1 MRRAAGFEALNLETP
16 HLSAPAEPAMHWRD
30 PFRVRS
36 FRFQWPA
43 DLATSWAFEMEAIVL
58 GWFILVES
66 GSVVMLVVFGALQYL
81 GSLVSP
87 LFGVVGDRLGYR
99 RMLVLSRAL
108 YAALAATVMLLA
120 WQQALTPMT
129 ALLMAALAGLVR
141 PSDMMMRNALI
152 AQTLPPRQLLGTLGI
167 SRITSDSARI
177 AGALAGAG
185 VVAWLGMTWA
195 YALITALYALSCVL
209 SRGVSG
215 GPAQTAVRDAPRM
228 SPVRDLQLAFGY
240 VWARPVLM
248 AAMALAFL
256 VNLLAFPF
264 SLGLLPYVAKNI
276 YLTDQTGL
284 GWLGASF
291 AFGGLVGSVVL
302 SSQRFAFRAAQTM
315 VLAGAVW
322 FGVDVLLAFSTH
334 LGVGMALLGLA
345 GLAQSLCMTPL
356 AAVMLRAT
364 EPAYRGRVMGMR
376 MLAIWGLP
384 LGLLLSGPLID
395 RWGYAL
401 TAGMYSALGLLLTG
415 AMALYWRAHI
425 WDTKAPANA
434 PL

>member
-1 MRRAAGFEALNLETP
+1 
-16 HLSAPAEPAMHWRD
+16 MHWRD

-43 DLATSWAFEMEAIVL
+43 DLTTSWAMEMETIVL

-66 GSVVMLVVFGALQYL
+66 GSVMMLVVFGSLQYL

-87 LFGVVGDRLGYR
+87 MFGVAGDRLGYR

-108 YAALAATVMLLA
+108 YALLAAAFMLLA
-120 WQQALTPMT
+120 WLQALNPMIV
-129 ALLMAALAGLVR
+129 LIMAALAGLVR
-141 PSDMMMRNALI
+141 PSDMMMRHALI
-152 AQTLPPRQLLGTLGI
+152 AQTLPPRHLLGTLGI

-195 YALITALYALSCVL
+195 YALITALYMLSFVL

-215 GPAQTAVRDAPRM
+215 GPAQTAVRDAPRV

-240 VWARPVLM
+240 VWTRPVLM

-302 SSQRFAFRAAQTM
+302 SSHRFAFRAAQTM

-322 FGVDVLLAFSTH
+322 FAVDVLFAFSTH
-334 LGVGMALLGLA
+334 LGVGMALLCLA
-345 GLAQSLCMTPL
+345 GLAQSLSMTPL

-384 LGLLLSGPLID
+384 LGLLLSGPLIG
-395 RWGYAL
+395 RWGYVA
-401 TAGMYSALGLLLTG
+401 TASMYSALGLLLTG
-415 AMALYWRAHI
+415 AMAVYWRAHI
-425 WDTKAPANA
+425 WDRKAPANA

>member
-1 MRRAAGFEALNLETP
+1 
-16 HLSAPAEPAMHWRD
+16 
-30 PFRVRS
+30 
-36 FRFQWPA
+36 
-43 DLATSWAFEMEAIVL
+43 
-58 GWFILVES
+58 
-66 GSVVMLVVFGALQYL
+66 
-81 GSLVSP
+81 
-87 LFGVVGDRLGYR
+87 
-99 RMLVLSRAL
+99 
-108 YAALAATVMLLA
+108 MLLA
-120 WQQALTPMT
+120 WWQALTPMIV
-129 ALLMAALAGLVR
+129 LFMAALAGLVR

-152 AQTLPPRQLLGTLGI
+152 AQTLPPRHLLGTLGI

-195 YALITALYALSCVL
+195 YVLITALYTLSFLL
-209 SRGVSG
+209 SRGVSDV
-215 GPAQTAVRDAPRM
+215 PAPAHDTVRV

-240 VWARPVLM
+240 VWTRPVLM

-302 SSQRFAFRAAQTM
+302 SSHRFAFRAAQTM

-322 FGVDVLLAFSTH
+322 FAVDVLFAFSTH
-334 LGVGMALLGLA
+334 LGVGMALLWVA
-345 GLAQSLCMTPL
+345 GLAQSLSMTPL

-395 RWGYAL
+395 RWGYAA

-415 AMALYWRAHI
+415 AMSVYWRAHI
-425 WDTKAPANA
+425 WDRKAPANA

>member
-1 MRRAAGFEALNLETP
+1 M
-16 HLSAPAEPAMHWRD
+16 
-30 PFRVRS
+30 
-36 FRFQWPA
+36 
-43 DLATSWAFEMEAIVL
+43 EMETIVL

-66 GSVVMLVVFGALQYL
+66 GSVMMLVVFGSLQYL

-87 LFGVVGDRLGYR
+87 MFGVAGDRLGYR

-108 YAALAATVMLLA
+108 YALLAAAFMLLA
-120 WQQALTPMT
+120 WLQALTPMIV
-129 ALLMAALAGLVR
+129 LIMAALAGLVR
-141 PSDMMMRNALI
+141 PSDMMMRHALI
-152 AQTLPPRQLLGTLGI
+152 AQTLPPRHLLGTLGI

-195 YALITALYALSCVL
+195 YALITALYMLSFVL

-215 GPAQTAVRDAPRM
+215 GPAQTAVRDAPRV
-228 SPVRDLQLAFGY
+228 SPVHDLQLAFGY
-240 VWARPVLM
+240 VWTRPVLM

-302 SSQRFAFRAAQTM
+302 SSHRFAFRAAQTM

-322 FGVDVLLAFSTH
+322 FAVDVLFAFSTH
-334 LGVGMALLGLA
+334 LGVGMALLCLA
-345 GLAQSLCMTPL
+345 GLAQSLSMTPL

-384 LGLLLSGPLID
+384 LGLLLSGPLIG
-395 RWGYAL
+395 RWGYVA
-401 TAGMYSALGLLLTG
+401 TASMYSALGLLLTG
-415 AMALYWRAHI
+415 AMAVYWRAHI
-425 WDTKAPANA
+425 WDRKAPANA

>member
-1 MRRAAGFEALNLETP
+1 
-16 HLSAPAEPAMHWRD
+16 MHWRD

-43 DLATSWAFEMEAIVL
+43 DLATSWAFEMESIVL
-58 GWFILVES
+58 GWFILVDS
-66 GSVVMLVVFGALQYL
+66 GSVMMLVVFGSLQYL
-81 GSLVSP
+81 GSWVSP

-108 YAALAATVMLLA
+108 YAALAAAFMLLA
-120 WQQALTPMT
+120 WVEALTP
-129 ALLMAALAGLVR
+129 LIVLFMAALAGLVR

-152 AQTLPPRQLLGTLGI
+152 AQTLPPRHLLGTLGI

-185 VVAWLGMTWA
+185 VVAWLGLTWA
-195 YALITALYALSCVL
+195 YALITVLYTLSFVL
-209 SRGVSG
+209 SRGVSD
-215 GPAQTAVRDAPRM
+215 GPAQTTDRDAPRV

-240 VWARPVLM
+240 VWTRPVLM
-248 AAMALAFL
+248 AAMVLAFL

-276 YLTDQTGL
+276 YQTDQTGL

-291 AFGGLVGSVVL
+291 AFGALVGSVVL
-302 SSQRFAFRAAQTM
+302 SSHRFAFRAAQTM

-322 FGVDVLLAFSTH
+322 FAVDVLFAFSAH
-334 LGVGMALLGLA
+334 LGVGMALLCLA
-345 GLAQSLCMTPL
+345 GLAQSLSMTPL

-364 EPAYRGRVMGMR
+364 EPAFRGRVMGMR

-384 LGLLLSGPLID
+384 LGLLLSGPFID
-395 RWGYAL
+395 RWGYVV
-401 TAGMYSALGLLLTG
+401 TAGMYSALGLVLTG
-415 AMALYWRAHI
+415 AMAVYWRVHI
-425 WDTKAPANA
+425 WHAKAPANA

>member
-1 MRRAAGFEALNLETP
+1 
-16 HLSAPAEPAMHWRD
+16 MHWRD

-43 DLATSWAFEMEAIVL
+43 DLATSWAFEMESIVL

-66 GSVVMLVVFGALQYL
+66 GSVLMLVVFGSLQYL
-81 GSLVSP
+81 GALVSP
-87 LFGVVGDRLGYR
+87 MFGVVGDRLGYR
-99 RMLVLSRAL
+99 RMLYLSRAL
-108 YAALAATVMLLA
+108 YAVLAASFMLLA
-120 WQQALTPMT
+120 WLQALTPMIV
-129 ALLMAALAGLVR
+129 LMMAALAGLVR

-152 AQTLPPRQLLGTLGI
+152 AQTLPPRQLLGALGI

-195 YALITALYALSCVL
+195 YALITVLYTLSFVL

-215 GPAQTAVRDAPRM
+215 GPAQTVRHDAPRL
-228 SPVRDLQLAFGY
+228 SPFRDLQLAFGY
-240 VWARPVLM
+240 VWTRPVLL
-248 AAMALAFL
+248 AAMTLAFL
-256 VNLLAFPF
+256 VNLLAFPLF
-264 SLGLLPYVAKNI
+264 LGLLPYVAKNI

-322 FGVDVLLAFSTH
+322 FVVDMLFAFSTH
-334 LGVGMALLGLA
+334 LGVGMALLCLA
-345 GLAQSLCMTPL
+345 GLAQSLSMTPL

-364 EPAYRGRVMGMR
+364 EPAFRGRVMGMR
-376 MLAIWGLP
+376 MLAVWGLP
-384 LGLLLSGPLID
+384 LGLLVSGPLID
-395 RWGYAL
+395 RWGYAA
-401 TAGMYSALGLLLTG
+401 TASMYSALGLLLTG
-415 AMALYWRAHI
+415 VLAVYWRTHI
-425 WDTKAPANA
+425 WDAKAPANV

>member
-1 MRRAAGFEALNLETP
+1 MSQGTPTAETP
-16 HLSAPAEPAMHWRD
+16 TAMHWRD

-43 DLATSWAFEMEAIVL
+43 DLATSWAFEMETIVL

-66 GSVVMLVVFGALQYL
+66 GSVMMLVVFGSLQYL

-87 LFGVVGDRLGYR
+87 MFGVVGDRLGYR
-99 RMLVLSRAL
+99 RMLYLSRAL
-108 YAALAATVMLLA
+108 YAALAATFMLLA
-120 WQQALTPMT
+120 WSQALTPMIV
-129 ALLMAALAGLVR
+129 LFMAALAGLVR

-152 AQTLPPRQLLGTLGI
+152 AQTLPPRHLLGTLGI

-195 YALITALYALSCVL
+195 YALITALYTLSFVL
-209 SRGVSG
+209 SRGVSD
-215 GPAQTAVRDAPRM
+215 GPAQTAVKDAPRL

-240 VWARPVLM
+240 VWTRPVLM

-256 VNLLAFPF
+256 ANLLAFPF

-302 SSQRFAFRAAQTM
+302 SSHRFAFRAAKTM

-322 FGVDVLLAFSTH
+322 FAVDVLFAFSTH
-334 LGVGMALLGLA
+334 LGVGMALLWLA
-345 GLAQSLCMTPL
+345 GLAQSLSMTPL

-395 RWGYAL
+395 RWGYAA
-401 TAGMYSALGLLLTG
+401 TASMYSALGLLLTG
-415 AMALYWRAHI
+415 AMAVYWRAHI
-425 WDTKAPANA
+425 WDRKAPANA

>member
-1 MRRAAGFEALNLETP
+1 MET
-16 HLSAPAEPAMHWRD
+16 
-30 PFRVRS
+30 
-36 FRFQWPA
+36 
-43 DLATSWAFEMEAIVL
+43 IVL

-66 GSVVMLVVFGALQYL
+66 GSVMMLVVFGSLQYL

-87 LFGVVGDRLGYR
+87 MFGVVGDRLGYR
-99 RMLVLSRAL
+99 RMLYLSRAL
-108 YAALAATVMLLA
+108 YAALAATFMLLA
-120 WQQALTPMT
+120 WVQALTPVIV
-129 ALLMAALAGLVR
+129 LVIAALAGLVR

-152 AQTLPPRQLLGTLGI
+152 AQTLPPRHLLGALGI

-195 YALITALYALSCVL
+195 YALITALYSLSFVL
-209 SRGVSG
+209 SRGVSD
-215 GPAQTAVRDAPRM
+215 GPAQTAVIDAPRL

-240 VWARPVLM
+240 VWTRPVLM

-256 VNLLAFPF
+256 ANLLAFPF

-302 SSQRFAFRAAQTM
+302 SSHRFAFRAAQTM

-322 FGVDVLLAFSTH
+322 FAVDVLFAFSTH
-334 LGVGMALLGLA
+334 LGVGMALLCLA
-345 GLAQSLCMTPL
+345 GLAQSLSMTPL

-395 RWGYAL
+395 RWGYAA

-415 AMALYWRAHI
+415 AMAVYWRSHI
-425 WDTKAPANA
+425 WDRKAPANA

>member
-1 MRRAAGFEALNLETP
+1 VSQGTPTAETP
-16 HLSAPAEPAMHWRD
+16 TAMHWRD

-43 DLATSWAFEMEAIVL
+43 DLATSWAFEMETIVL

-66 GSVVMLVVFGALQYL
+66 GSVMMLVVFGSLQYL

-87 LFGVVGDRLGYR
+87 MFGVVGDRLGYR
-99 RMLVLSRAL
+99 RMLYLSRAL
-108 YAALAATVMLLA
+108 YAALAATFMLLA
-120 WQQALTPMT
+120 WSQALTPMIV
-129 ALLMAALAGLVR
+129 LFMAALAGLVR

-152 AQTLPPRQLLGTLGI
+152 AQTLPPRHLLGTLGI

-195 YALITALYALSCVL
+195 YALITALYTLSFVL
-209 SRGVSG
+209 SRGVSD
-215 GPAQTAVRDAPRM
+215 GPAQTAVKDAPRL

-240 VWARPVLM
+240 VWTRPVLM

-256 VNLLAFPF
+256 ANLLAFPF

-302 SSQRFAFRAAQTM
+302 SSHRFAFRAAQTM

-322 FGVDVLLAFSTH
+322 FAVDVLFAFSTH
-334 LGVGMALLGLA
+334 LGVGMALLCLA
-345 GLAQSLCMTPL
+345 GLAQSLSMTPL

-395 RWGYAL
+395 RWGYAA
-401 TAGMYSALGLLLTG
+401 TASMYSALGLLLTG
-415 AMALYWRAHI
+415 TMAVYWRAHI
-425 WDTKAPANA
+425 WDRKAPANA

>member
-1 MRRAAGFEALNLETP
+1 MVSHATPSPEAP
-16 HLSAPAEPAMHWRD
+16 PAMHWRD

-58 GWFILVES
+58 GWFILVQS
-66 GSVVMLVVFGALQYL
+66 GSVMMLVLFGSLQYL
-81 GSLVSP
+81 GSLISP
-87 LFGVVGDRLGYR
+87 VMGVVGDRFGYR
-99 RMLVLSRAL
+99 RMLVLSRAV
-108 YAALAATVMLLA
+108 YALLAATLMGLSVWGVLSPWLV
-120 WQQALTPMT
+120 
-129 ALLMAALAGLVR
+129 LLMAGLAGLLR
-141 PSDMMMRNALI
+141 PSDQMLRNALI
-152 AQTLPPRQLLGTLGI
+152 AQTLPPRHLLGALGI

-185 VVAWLGMTWA
+185 IVAYLGMVWA
-195 YALITALYALSCVL
+195 YALITVLYVTSFLLST
-209 SRGVSG
+209 GVMDQRS
-215 GPAQTAVRDAPRM
+215 AATAVALRV
-228 SPVRDLQLAFGY
+228 SPLRDLQLAFGY
-240 VWARPVLM
+240 VWSRPVLM

-302 SSQRFAFRAAQTM
+302 SAHWFQFRAAQTM
-315 VLAGAVW
+315 VIAGGLW
-322 FGVDVLLAFSTH
+322 FVMGALLAMSTH
-334 LGVGMALLGLA
+334 LAWGMALLGLA

-356 AAVMLRAT
+356 AAVMLRVT

-384 LGLLLSGPLID
+384 LGLLVSGPLIE
-395 RWGYAL
+395 RIGYAA
-401 TAGMYSALGLLLTG
+401 TASLYSALGLLLTG
-415 AMALYWRAHI
+415 AMAVYWRAHI
-425 WDTKAPANA
+425 WAARAPANA

>member
-1 MRRAAGFEALNLETP
+1 M
-16 HLSAPAEPAMHWRD
+16 
-30 PFRVRS
+30 
-36 FRFQWPA
+36 
-43 DLATSWAFEMEAIVL
+43 EMETIVL

-66 GSVVMLVVFGALQYL
+66 GSVMMLVVFGSLQYL

-87 LFGVVGDRLGYR
+87 MFGVAGDRLGYR

-108 YAALAATVMLLA
+108 YALLAAAFMLLA
-120 WQQALTPMT
+120 WLQALNPMIV
-129 ALLMAALAGLVR
+129 LIMAALAGLVR
-141 PSDMMMRNALI
+141 PSDMMMRHALI
-152 AQTLPPRQLLGTLGI
+152 AQTLPPRHLLGTLGI

-195 YALITALYALSCVL
+195 YALITALYMLSFVL

-215 GPAQTAVRDAPRM
+215 GPAQTAVRDAPRV
-228 SPVRDLQLAFGY
+228 SPLRDLQLAFGY
-240 VWARPVLM
+240 VWTRPVLM

-302 SSQRFAFRAAQTM
+302 SSHRFAFRAAQTM

-322 FGVDVLLAFSTH
+322 FAVDVLFAFSTH
-334 LGVGMALLGLA
+334 LGVGMALLCLA
-345 GLAQSLCMTPL
+345 GLAQSLSMTPL

-384 LGLLLSGPLID
+384 LGLLLSGPLIG
-395 RWGYAL
+395 RWGYVA
-401 TAGMYSALGLLLTG
+401 TASMYSALGLLLTG
-415 AMALYWRAHI
+415 AMAVYWRAHI
-425 WDTKAPANA
+425 WDRKAPANA

>member
-1 MRRAAGFEALNLETP
+1 M
-16 HLSAPAEPAMHWRD
+16 
-30 PFRVRS
+30 
-36 FRFQWPA
+36 
-43 DLATSWAFEMEAIVL
+43 IVL
-58 GWFILVES
+58 F
-66 GSVVMLVVFGALQYL
+66 
-81 GSLVSP
+81 
-87 LFGVVGDRLGYR
+87 
-99 RMLVLSRAL
+99 
-108 YAALAATVMLLA
+108 
-120 WQQALTPMT
+120 
-129 ALLMAALAGLVR
+129 MAALAGLVR

-152 AQTLPPRQLLGTLGI
+152 AQTLPPRHLLGTLGI

-195 YALITALYALSCVL
+195 YALITALYTLSFVL
-209 SRGVSG
+209 SRGVSDA
-215 GPAQTAVRDAPRM
+215 PAPAHDAVRL

-240 VWARPVLM
+240 VWTRPVLM

-302 SSQRFAFRAAQTM
+302 SSHRFAFRAAQTM

-322 FGVDVLLAFSTH
+322 FAVDVLFAFSTH
-334 LGVGMALLGLA
+334 LGVGMALLWVA
-345 GLAQSLCMTPL
+345 GLAQSLSMTPL

-395 RWGYAL
+395 RWGYAA

-415 AMALYWRAHI
+415 AMAVYWRAHI
-425 WDTKAPANA
+425 WDRKAPANA

>member
-1 MRRAAGFEALNLETP
+1 
-16 HLSAPAEPAMHWRD
+16 MHWRD

-43 DLATSWAFEMEAIVL
+43 DLATSWAFEMESIVL

-66 GSVVMLVVFGALQYL
+66 GSVMMLVVFGSLQYL

-108 YAALAATVMLLA
+108 YAALAATFMLLA
-120 WQQALTPMT
+120 WGQALTPMT
-129 ALLMAALAGLVR
+129 VLLMAALAGLVR

-152 AQTLPPRQLLGTLGI
+152 AQTLPPRHLLGALGI

-195 YALITALYALSCVL
+195 YALITALYTLSFVL
-209 SRGVSG
+209 SRGVSDV
-215 GPAQTAVRDAPRM
+215 PAPTPPTDAPRL

-240 VWARPVLM
+240 VWTRPVLM
-248 AAMALAFL
+248 AAMVLAFL

-302 SSQRFAFRAAQTM
+302 SSHRFAFRAAQTM

-322 FGVDVLLAFSTH
+322 FAADVLLAFSTH
-334 LGVGMALLGLA
+334 LGVGMALLWVA

-356 AAVMLRAT
+356 AAVMLRVT

-395 RWGYAL
+395 RWGYAA
-401 TAGMYSALGLLLTG
+401 TAGLYSALGLLLTG
-415 AMALYWRAHI
+415 AMAVYWREHI
-425 WDTKAPANA
+425 WDAKAPANA
-434 PL
+434 SL

>member
-1 MRRAAGFEALNLETP
+1 
-16 HLSAPAEPAMHWRD
+16 
-30 PFRVRS
+30 
-36 FRFQWPA
+36 
-43 DLATSWAFEMEAIVL
+43 MESIVL

-66 GSVVMLVVFGALQYL
+66 GSVMMLVVFGSLQYL

-87 LFGVVGDRLGYR
+87 MFGVVGDRLGYR
-99 RMLVLSRAL
+99 RMLYLSRAL
-108 YAALAATVMLLA
+108 YAALAATFMLLA
-120 WQQALTPMT
+120 WLQALTPVIV
-129 ALLMAALAGLVR
+129 LVIAALAGLVR

-152 AQTLPPRQLLGTLGI
+152 AQTLPPRHLLGALGI

-195 YALITALYALSCVL
+195 YALITALYSLSFVL
-209 SRGVSG
+209 SRGVSD
-215 GPAQTAVRDAPRM
+215 GPAQTAVIDAPRL

-240 VWARPVLM
+240 VWTRPVLM

-256 VNLLAFPF
+256 ANLLAFPF

-302 SSQRFAFRAAQTM
+302 SSHRFAFRAAQTM

-322 FGVDVLLAFSTH
+322 FAVDVLFAFSTH
-334 LGVGMALLGLA
+334 LGVGMALLCLA
-345 GLAQSLCMTPL
+345 GLAQSLSMTPL

-395 RWGYAL
+395 RWGYAA

-415 AMALYWRAHI
+415 AMAVYWRSHI
-425 WDTKAPANA
+425 WDRKAPANA

>member
-1 MRRAAGFEALNLETP
+1 
-16 HLSAPAEPAMHWRD
+16 MHWRD

-36 FRFQWPA
+36 FRFQSPA
-43 DLATSWAFEMEAIVL
+43 DLATSRAFELEAIVL

-66 GSVVMLVVFGALQYL
+66 GSVMMLVVFGSLQYL

-87 LFGVVGDRLGYR
+87 MFGVVGDRLGYR
-99 RMLVLSRAL
+99 RMLYLSRAL
-108 YAALAATVMLLA
+108 YAALAATFMLLA
-120 WQQALTPMT
+120 WLQALTPMIV
-129 ALLMAALAGLVR
+129 LFMAALAGLVR

-152 AQTLPPRQLLGTLGI
+152 AQTLPPRHLLGTLGI

-195 YALITALYALSCVL
+195 YALITALYTLSFVL
-209 SRGVSG
+209 SRGVSD
-215 GPAQTAVRDAPRM
+215 GPAQTAVKDAPRL

-240 VWARPVLM
+240 VWTRPVLM

-302 SSQRFAFRAAQTM
+302 SSHRFAFRAAQTM

-322 FGVDVLLAFSTH
+322 FTVDVLFAFSTH
-334 LGVGMALLGLA
+334 LGVGMALLCLA
-345 GLAQSLCMTPL
+345 GLAQSLSMTPL

-395 RWGYAL
+395 RWGYAA

-415 AMALYWRAHI
+415 AMAVYWRAHI
-425 WDTKAPANA
+425 WDRKAPANA

>member
-1 MRRAAGFEALNLETP
+1 
-16 HLSAPAEPAMHWRD
+16 MHWRD
-30 PFRVRS
+30 PFLVRS

-43 DLATSWAFEMEAIVL
+43 DLTTSWAFEMETIVL

-66 GSVVMLVVFGALQYL
+66 GSVMMLVVFGSLQYL

-87 LFGVVGDRLGYR
+87 MFGVVGDRLGYR
-99 RMLVLSRAL
+99 RMLYLSRAL
-108 YAALAATVMLLA
+108 YAALAATFMLLA
-120 WQQALTPMT
+120 WLQALTPVVV
-129 ALLMAALAGLVR
+129 LVIAALAGLVR

-152 AQTLPPRQLLGTLGI
+152 AQTLPPRHLLGALGI
-167 SRITSDSARI
+167 SRITSDSARS

-195 YALITALYALSCVL
+195 YALITALYSLSFVL
-209 SRGVSG
+209 SRGVSD
-215 GPAQTAVRDAPRM
+215 GPAQTAVIDAPRL

-240 VWARPVLM
+240 VWTRPVLM

-256 VNLLAFPF
+256 ANLLAFPF

-302 SSQRFAFRAAQTM
+302 SSHRFAFRAAQTM

-322 FGVDVLLAFSTH
+322 FAVDVLFAFSTH
-334 LGVGMALLGLA
+334 LGVGMALLCLA
-345 GLAQSLCMTPL
+345 GLAQSLSMTPL

-384 LGLLLSGPLID
+384 LGLLLSGPLIG
-395 RWGYAL
+395 RWGYVA
-401 TAGMYSALGLLLTG
+401 TASMYSALGLLLTG
-415 AMALYWRAHI
+415 AMAVYWRSHI
-425 WDTKAPANA
+425 WDRKAPANA

>member
-1 MRRAAGFEALNLETP
+1 
-16 HLSAPAEPAMHWRD
+16 MHWRD

-43 DLATSWAFEMEAIVL
+43 DLTTSWAMEMETIVL

-66 GSVVMLVVFGALQYL
+66 GSVMMLVVFGSLQYL

-87 LFGVVGDRLGYR
+87 MFGVAGDRLGYR

-108 YAALAATVMLLA
+108 YALLAAAFMLLA
-120 WQQALTPMT
+120 WLQALNPMIV
-129 ALLMAALAGLVR
+129 LIMAALAGLVR
-141 PSDMMMRNALI
+141 PSDMMMRHALI
-152 AQTLPPRQLLGTLGI
+152 AQTLPPRHLLGTLGI

-195 YALITALYALSCVL
+195 YALITALYMLSFVL

-215 GPAQTAVRDAPRM
+215 GPAQTAVRDAPRV
-228 SPVRDLQLAFGY
+228 SPLRDLQLAFGY
-240 VWARPVLM
+240 VWTRPVLM

-302 SSQRFAFRAAQTM
+302 SSHRFAFRAAQTM

-322 FGVDVLLAFSTH
+322 FAVDVLFAFSTH
-334 LGVGMALLGLA
+334 LGVGMALLCLA
-345 GLAQSLCMTPL
+345 GLAQSLSMTPL

-384 LGLLLSGPLID
+384 LGLLLSGPLIG
-395 RWGYAL
+395 RWGYVA
-401 TAGMYSALGLLLTG
+401 TASMYSALGLLLTG
-415 AMALYWRAHI
+415 AMAVYWRAHI
-425 WDTKAPANA
+425 WDRKAPANA

>member
-1 MRRAAGFEALNLETP
+1 
-16 HLSAPAEPAMHWRD
+16 MHWRD

-43 DLATSWAFEMEAIVL
+43 DLATSWAFEMETIVL
-58 GWFILVES
+58 GWFILVDS
-66 GSVVMLVVFGALQYL
+66 GSVMMLVVFGALQYL

-87 LFGVVGDRLGYR
+87 MFGVVGDRLGYR
-99 RMLVLSRAL
+99 RMLYLSRAL
-108 YAALAATVMLLA
+108 YAALAATFMLLA
-120 WQQALTPMT
+120 WLQALTPMIV
-129 ALLMAALAGLVR
+129 LVIAALAGLVR

-152 AQTLPPRQLLGTLGI
+152 AQTLPPRHLLGALGI

-195 YALITALYALSCVL
+195 YALITALYMLSFVL
-209 SRGVSG
+209 SRGVSD
-215 GPAQTAVRDAPRM
+215 GPAQTAVKDAPRL

-240 VWARPVLM
+240 VWTRPVLM

-302 SSQRFAFRAAQTM
+302 SSHRFAFRAAQTM

-322 FGVDVLLAFSTH
+322 FAVDVLFAFSTH
-334 LGVGMALLGLA
+334 LGVGMALLCLA
-345 GLAQSLCMTPL
+345 GLAQSLSMTPL

-364 EPAYRGRVMGMR
+364 ETAYRGRVLGMR

-395 RWGYAL
+395 RWGYAA
-401 TAGMYSALGLLLTG
+401 TAGMYSTLGLLLTG
-415 AMALYWRAHI
+415 AMAVYWRAHI
-425 WDTKAPANA
+425 WDAKAPANA
-434 PL
+434 TL

>member
-1 MRRAAGFEALNLETP
+1 MET
-16 HLSAPAEPAMHWRD
+16 
-30 PFRVRS
+30 
-36 FRFQWPA
+36 
-43 DLATSWAFEMEAIVL
+43 IVL

-66 GSVVMLVVFGALQYL
+66 GSVMMLVVFGSLQYL

-87 LFGVVGDRLGYR
+87 MFGVVGDRLGYR
-99 RMLVLSRAL
+99 RMLYLSRAL
-108 YAALAATVMLLA
+108 YAALAATFMLLA
-120 WQQALTPMT
+120 WSQALTPMIV
-129 ALLMAALAGLVR
+129 LFMAALAGLVR

-152 AQTLPPRQLLGTLGI
+152 AQTLPPRHLLGTLGI

-195 YALITALYALSCVL
+195 YALITALYTLSFVL
-209 SRGVSG
+209 SRGVSD
-215 GPAQTAVRDAPRM
+215 GPAQTAVKDAPRL

-240 VWARPVLM
+240 VWTRPVLM

-256 VNLLAFPF
+256 ANLLAFPF

-302 SSQRFAFRAAQTM
+302 SSHRFAFRAAKTM

-322 FGVDVLLAFSTH
+322 FAVDVLFAFSTH
-334 LGVGMALLGLA
+334 LGVGMALLWLA
-345 GLAQSLCMTPL
+345 GLAQSLSMTPL

-395 RWGYAL
+395 RWGYAA
-401 TAGMYSALGLLLTG
+401 TASMYSALGLLLTG
-415 AMALYWRAHI
+415 AMAVYWRAHI
-425 WDTKAPANA
+425 WDRKAPANA

>member
-1 MRRAAGFEALNLETP
+1 
-16 HLSAPAEPAMHWRD
+16 MHWRD
-30 PFRVRS
+30 PFLVRS

-43 DLATSWAFEMEAIVL
+43 DLTTSWAFEMETIVL

-66 GSVVMLVVFGALQYL
+66 GSVMMLVVFGSLQYL

-87 LFGVVGDRLGYR
+87 MFGVVGDRLGYR
-99 RMLVLSRAL
+99 RMLYLTRAL
-108 YAALAATVMLLA
+108 YAALAATFMLLA
-120 WQQALTPMT
+120 WLQALTPVIV
-129 ALLMAALAGLVR
+129 LVIAALAGLVR

-152 AQTLPPRQLLGTLGI
+152 AQTLPPRHLLGALGI

-195 YALITALYALSCVL
+195 YALITALYSLSFVL
-209 SRGVSG
+209 SRGVSD
-215 GPAQTAVRDAPRM
+215 GPAQTAVIDAPRL

-240 VWARPVLM
+240 VWTRPVLM

-256 VNLLAFPF
+256 ANLLAFPF

-302 SSQRFAFRAAQTM
+302 SSHRFAFRAAQTM

-322 FGVDVLLAFSTH
+322 FAVDVLFAFSTH
-334 LGVGMALLGLA
+334 LGVGMALLCLA
-345 GLAQSLCMTPL
+345 GLAQSLSMTPL

-395 RWGYAL
+395 RWGYAA

-415 AMALYWRAHI
+415 AMAVYWRSHI
-425 WDTKAPANA
+425 WDRKAPANA

>member
-1 MRRAAGFEALNLETP
+1 MSEATP
-16 HLSAPAEPAMHWRD
+16 TAESPTAMHWRD

-43 DLATSWAFEMEAIVL
+43 ALATSWAYEMEAIVL

-66 GSVVMLVVFGALQYL
+66 GSVMMLVVFGSLQYL

-99 RMLVLSRAL
+99 RMLYLSRAL
-108 YAALAATVMLLA
+108 YAALAASFMLLA
-120 WQQALTPMT
+120 WLQALTP
-129 ALLMAALAGLVR
+129 LIVLCMAALAGLVR

-152 AQTLPPRQLLGTLGI
+152 AQTLPPRHLLGALGI

-195 YALITALYALSCVL
+195 YALITALYTLSFVL
-209 SRGVSG
+209 SRGVSD
-215 GPAQTAVRDAPRM
+215 GPAPTAAKDAQRL
-228 SPVRDLQLAFGY
+228 SPVRDLQLAFAY
-240 VWARPVLM
+240 VWTRPVLM

-302 SSQRFAFRAAQTM
+302 SSHRFAFRAAQTM

-322 FGVDVLLAFSTH
+322 FAVDVLLAFSTH
-334 LGVGMALLGLA
+334 LGVGMALLWMA
-345 GLAQSLCMTPL
+345 GLAQSLSMTPL
-356 AAVMLRAT
+356 AAVMLRVT

-395 RWGYAL
+395 RWGYAA
-401 TAGMYSALGLLLTG
+401 TAGAYSALGLRLTG
-415 AMALYWRAHI
+415 AMAVYWRAHI
-425 WDTKAPANA
+425 WDAKAPANA

>member
-1 MRRAAGFEALNLETP
+1 MET
-16 HLSAPAEPAMHWRD
+16 
-30 PFRVRS
+30 
-36 FRFQWPA
+36 
-43 DLATSWAFEMEAIVL
+43 IVL

-66 GSVVMLVVFGALQYL
+66 GSVMMLVVFGSLQYL

-87 LFGVVGDRLGYR
+87 MFGVVGDRLGYR
-99 RMLVLSRAL
+99 RMLYLSRAL
-108 YAALAATVMLLA
+108 YAALAATFMLLA
-120 WQQALTPMT
+120 WLQALTPMIV
-129 ALLMAALAGLVR
+129 LFMAALAGLVR

-152 AQTLPPRQLLGTLGI
+152 AQTLPPRHLLGTLGI

-185 VVAWLGMTWA
+185 LVAWLGMTWA
-195 YALITALYALSCVL
+195 YALITALYTLSFVL
-209 SRGVSG
+209 SRGVSD
-215 GPAQTAVRDAPRM
+215 GPAQTAVKDAPRL

-240 VWARPVLM
+240 VWTRPVLM

-256 VNLLAFPF
+256 ANLLAFPF

-284 GWLGASF
+284 GFLGASF

-302 SSQRFAFRAAQTM
+302 SSHRFAFRAAQTM

-322 FGVDVLLAFSTH
+322 FTVDVLFAFSTH
-334 LGVGMALLGLA
+334 LGVGMALLCLA
-345 GLAQSLCMTPL
+345 GLAQSLSMTPL
-356 AAVMLRAT
+356 VAVMLRAT

-395 RWGYAL
+395 RWGYAA

-415 AMALYWRAHI
+415 VMAVYWRTHI
-425 WDTKAPANA
+425 WDAKAPANA

>member
-1 MRRAAGFEALNLETP
+1 
-16 HLSAPAEPAMHWRD
+16 
-30 PFRVRS
+30 
-36 FRFQWPA
+36 
-43 DLATSWAFEMEAIVL
+43 
-58 GWFILVES
+58 
-66 GSVVMLVVFGALQYL
+66 
-81 GSLVSP
+81 
-87 LFGVVGDRLGYR
+87 
-99 RMLVLSRAL
+99 
-108 YAALAATVMLLA
+108 
-120 WQQALTPMT
+120 
-129 ALLMAALAGLVR
+129 
-141 PSDMMMRNALI
+141 MMMRNALI
-152 AQTLPPRQLLGTLGI
+152 AQTLPPRHLLGTLGI

-195 YALITALYALSCVL
+195 YALITALYMLSFVL

-215 GPAQTAVRDAPRM
+215 GPAQTAVRDAPRV

-240 VWARPVLM
+240 VWTRPVLM

-256 VNLLAFPF
+256 VNLLAFPV
-264 SLGLLPYVAKNI
+264 SLGLLPYVAKNM

-302 SSQRFAFRAAQTM
+302 SSHRFAFRAAQTM

-322 FGVDVLLAFSTH
+322 FAVDVLFAFSTH
-334 LGVGMALLGLA
+334 LGVGMALLCLA
-345 GLAQSLCMTPL
+345 GLAQSLSMTPL

-384 LGLLLSGPLID
+384 LGLLLSGPLIG
-395 RWGYAL
+395 RWGYVA
-401 TAGMYSALGLLLTG
+401 TASMYSALGLLLTG
-415 AMALYWRAHI
+415 AMAVYWRAHI
-425 WDTKAPANA
+425 WDRKAPANA

>member
-1 MRRAAGFEALNLETP
+1 MVSKATPSPEAP
-16 HLSAPAEPAMHWRD
+16 PAMHWRD

-58 GWFILVES
+58 GWFILVQS
-66 GSVVMLVVFGALQYL
+66 GSVMMLVLFGSLQYL
-81 GSLVSP
+81 GSLISP
-87 LFGVVGDRLGYR
+87 VMGVVGDRFGYR
-99 RMLVLSRAL
+99 RMLVLSRAV
-108 YAALAATVMLLA
+108 YALLAATLMGLSVWGVLSPWLV
-120 WQQALTPMT
+120 
-129 ALLMAALAGLVR
+129 LLMAGLAGLLR
-141 PSDMMMRNALI
+141 PSDQMLRNALI
-152 AQTLPPRQLLGTLGI
+152 AQTLPPRHLLGALGI

-185 VVAWLGMTWA
+185 IVAYLGMVWA
-195 YALITALYALSCVL
+195 YALITVLYVTSFLLST
-209 SRGVSG
+209 GVMDQRS
-215 GPAQTAVRDAPRM
+215 AATAVALRV
-228 SPVRDLQLAFGY
+228 SPLRDLQLAFGY
-240 VWARPVLM
+240 VWSRPVLM

-302 SSQRFAFRAAQTM
+302 SAHWFQFRAAQTM
-315 VLAGAVW
+315 VIAGGLW
-322 FGVDVLLAFSTH
+322 FVMGALLAMSTH
-334 LGVGMALLGLA
+334 LAWGMALLGLA

-356 AAVMLRAT
+356 AAVMLRVT

-384 LGLLLSGPLID
+384 LGLLVSGPLIE
-395 RWGYAL
+395 RIGYAA
-401 TAGMYSALGLLLTG
+401 TASLYSALGLLLTG
-415 AMALYWRAHI
+415 AMAVFWRAHI
-425 WDTKAPANA
+425 WAARAPANA

>member
-1 MRRAAGFEALNLETP
+1 
-16 HLSAPAEPAMHWRD
+16 MHWRD
-30 PFRVRS
+30 PFLVRS

-43 DLATSWAFEMEAIVL
+43 DLTTSWAFEMETIVL

-66 GSVVMLVVFGALQYL
+66 GSVMMLVVFGSLQYL

-87 LFGVVGDRLGYR
+87 MFGVVGDRLGYR
-99 RMLVLSRAL
+99 RMLYLSRAL
-108 YAALAATVMLLA
+108 YAALAATFMLLA
-120 WQQALTPMT
+120 WVQALTPVVV
-129 ALLMAALAGLVR
+129 LVIAALAGLVR

-152 AQTLPPRQLLGTLGI
+152 AQTLPPRHLLGALGI

-195 YALITALYALSCVL
+195 YALITALYSLSFVL
-209 SRGVSG
+209 SRGVSD
-215 GPAQTAVRDAPRM
+215 GPAQTAVIDAPRL

-240 VWARPVLM
+240 VWTRPVLM

-256 VNLLAFPF
+256 ANLLAFPF

-302 SSQRFAFRAAQTM
+302 SSHRFAFRAAQTM

-322 FGVDVLLAFSTH
+322 FAVDVLFAFSTH
-334 LGVGMALLGLA
+334 LGVGMALLCLA
-345 GLAQSLCMTPL
+345 GLAQSLSMTPL

-395 RWGYAL
+395 RWGYAA

-415 AMALYWRAHI
+415 AMAVYWRSHI
-425 WDTKAPANA
+425 WDRKAPANA

>member
-1 MRRAAGFEALNLETP
+1 MET
-16 HLSAPAEPAMHWRD
+16 
-30 PFRVRS
+30 
-36 FRFQWPA
+36 
-43 DLATSWAFEMEAIVL
+43 IVL

-66 GSVVMLVVFGALQYL
+66 GSVMMLVVFGSLQYL

-87 LFGVVGDRLGYR
+87 MFGVVGDRLGYR
-99 RMLVLSRAL
+99 RMLYLSRAL
-108 YAALAATVMLLA
+108 YAALAATFMLLA
-120 WQQALTPMT
+120 WLQALTPMIV
-129 ALLMAALAGLVR
+129 LFMAALAGLVR

-152 AQTLPPRQLLGTLGI
+152 AQTLPPRHLLGTLGI

-195 YALITALYALSCVL
+195 YALITALYTLSFVL
-209 SRGVSG
+209 SRGVSD
-215 GPAQTAVRDAPRM
+215 GPAQTAVKDAPRL

-240 VWARPVLM
+240 VWTRPVLM

-302 SSQRFAFRAAQTM
+302 SSHRFAFRAAQTM

-322 FGVDVLLAFSTH
+322 FTVDVLFAFSTH
-334 LGVGMALLGLA
+334 LGVGMALLCLA
-345 GLAQSLCMTPL
+345 GLAQSLSMTPL

-395 RWGYAL
+395 RWGYAA

-415 AMALYWRAHI
+415 AMAVYWRAHI
-425 WDTKAPANA
+425 WDRKAPANA

>member
-1 MRRAAGFEALNLETP
+1 
-16 HLSAPAEPAMHWRD
+16 MHWRD

-43 DLATSWAFEMEAIVL
+43 DLTTSWAMEMETIVL

-66 GSVVMLVVFGALQYL
+66 GSVMMLVVFGSLQYL

-87 LFGVVGDRLGYR
+87 MFGVAGDRLGYR

-108 YAALAATVMLLA
+108 YALLAAAFMLLA
-120 WQQALTPMT
+120 WLQALNPMIV
-129 ALLMAALAGLVR
+129 LIMAALAGLVR
-141 PSDMMMRNALI
+141 PSDMMMRHALI
-152 AQTLPPRQLLGTLGI
+152 AQTLPPRHLLGTLGI

-195 YALITALYALSCVL
+195 YALITALYMLSFVL

-215 GPAQTAVRDAPRM
+215 GPAQTAVRDAPRV

-240 VWARPVLM
+240 VWTRPVLM

-256 VNLLAFPF
+256 VNLLGFPF

-302 SSQRFAFRAAQTM
+302 SSHRFAFRAAQTM

-322 FGVDVLLAFSTH
+322 FAVDVLFAFSTH
-334 LGVGMALLGLA
+334 LGVGMALLCLA
-345 GLAQSLCMTPL
+345 GLAQSLSMTPL

-384 LGLLLSGPLID
+384 LGLLLSGPLIG
-395 RWGYAL
+395 RWGYVA
-401 TAGMYSALGLLLTG
+401 TASMYSALGLLLTG
-415 AMALYWRAHI
+415 AMAVYWRAHI
-425 WDTKAPANA
+425 WDRKAPANA

>member
-1 MRRAAGFEALNLETP
+1 MRWATAVSQAAPLAETP
-16 HLSAPAEPAMHWRD
+16 PAMHWRD

-43 DLATSWAFEMEAIVL
+43 DLATSWAFEMESIVL

-66 GSVVMLVVFGALQYL
+66 GSVMMLVVFGSLQYL

-99 RMLVLSRAL
+99 RMLYLSRAL
-108 YAALAATVMLLA
+108 YAALAASFMLLA
-120 WQQALTPMT
+120 WLQALTP
-129 ALLMAALAGLVR
+129 LIVLCMAALAGLVR

-152 AQTLPPRQLLGTLGI
+152 AQTLPPRHLLGALGI

-195 YALITALYALSCVL
+195 FALITALYTLSFVL
-209 SRGVSG
+209 SRGVSD
-215 GPAQTAVRDAPRM
+215 GPAPTAAKDAQRL
-228 SPVRDLQLAFGY
+228 SPVRDLQLAFAY
-240 VWARPVLM
+240 VWTRPVLM

-302 SSQRFAFRAAQTM
+302 SSHRFAFRAAQTM

-322 FGVDVLLAFSTH
+322 FAVDVLLAFSTH
-334 LGVGMALLGLA
+334 LGVGMALLWMA
-345 GLAQSLCMTPL
+345 GLAQSLSMTPL
-356 AAVMLRAT
+356 AAVMLRVT

-395 RWGYAL
+395 RWGYAA
-401 TAGMYSALGLLLTG
+401 TAGTYSALGLLLTG
-415 AMALYWRAHI
+415 AMAVYWRGHI
-425 WDTKAPANA
+425 WDAKAPANA

>member
-1 MRRAAGFEALNLETP
+1 MSQATPSAETP
-16 HLSAPAEPAMHWRD
+16 SAIHWRD

-43 DLATSWAFEMEAIVL
+43 DLATSWAFEMESIVL

-66 GSVVMLVVFGALQYL
+66 GSVMMLVVFGSLQYL

-99 RMLVLSRAL
+99 RMLYLSRAL
-108 YAALAATVMLLA
+108 YAALAATFMLLA
-120 WQQALTPMT
+120 WLQALTP
-129 ALLMAALAGLVR
+129 LIVLCMAALAGLVR

-152 AQTLPPRQLLGTLGI
+152 AQTLPPRHLLGALGI

-195 YALITALYALSCVL
+195 YALITALYTLSFVL
-209 SRGVSG
+209 SRGVSD
-215 GPAQTAVRDAPRM
+215 GPAPTAAKEASRL
-228 SPVRDLQLAFGY
+228 SPVRDLQLAFAY
-240 VWARPVLM
+240 VWTRPVLM

-302 SSQRFAFRAAQTM
+302 SSHRFAFRAAQTM
-315 VLAGAVW
+315 VLAGVVW
-322 FGVDVLLAFSTH
+322 FAVDVLFAFSTH
-334 LGVGMALLGLA
+334 LGVGMALLWVA
-345 GLAQSLCMTPL
+345 GLAQSLSMTPL
-356 AAVMLRAT
+356 AAVMLRVT

-395 RWGYAL
+395 RWGYAAM
-401 TAGMYSALGLLLTG
+401 AGAYSALGLLLTG
-415 AMALYWRAHI
+415 AMAVYWRAHI
-425 WDTKAPANA
+425 WDPKAPANA

>member
-1 MRRAAGFEALNLETP
+1 
-16 HLSAPAEPAMHWRD
+16 MHWRD

-43 DLATSWAFEMEAIVL
+43 DLTTSWAMEMETIVL

-66 GSVVMLVVFGALQYL
+66 GSVMMLVVFGSLQYL

-87 LFGVVGDRLGYR
+87 MFGVAGDRLGYR

-108 YAALAATVMLLA
+108 YALLAAAFMLLA
-120 WQQALTPMT
+120 WLQALNPMIV
-129 ALLMAALAGLVR
+129 LIMAALAGLVR
-141 PSDMMMRNALI
+141 PSDMMMRHALI
-152 AQTLPPRQLLGTLGI
+152 AQTLPPRHLLGTLGI

-195 YALITALYALSCVL
+195 YALITALYMLSFVL

-215 GPAQTAVRDAPRM
+215 GPAQTAVRDAPRV
-228 SPVRDLQLAFGY
+228 SPVHDLQLAFGY
-240 VWARPVLM
+240 VWTRPVLM

-302 SSQRFAFRAAQTM
+302 SSHRFAFRAAQTM

-322 FGVDVLLAFSTH
+322 FAVDVLFAFSTH
-334 LGVGMALLGLA
+334 LGVGMALLCLA
-345 GLAQSLCMTPL
+345 GLAQSLSMTPL

-384 LGLLLSGPLID
+384 LGLLLSGPLIG
-395 RWGYAL
+395 RWGYVA
-401 TAGMYSALGLLLTG
+401 TASMYSALGLLLTG
-415 AMALYWRAHI
+415 AMAVYWRAHI
-425 WDTKAPANA
+425 WDRKAPANA

>member
-1 MRRAAGFEALNLETP
+1 MVSKATPSPEAP
-16 HLSAPAEPAMHWRD
+16 PAMHWRD

-58 GWFILVES
+58 GWFILVQS
-66 GSVVMLVVFGALQYL
+66 GSVMMLVLFGSLQYL
-81 GSLVSP
+81 GSLISP
-87 LFGVVGDRLGYR
+87 VMGVVGDRFGYR
-99 RMLVLSRAL
+99 RMLVLSRAV
-108 YAALAATVMLLA
+108 YALLAATLMGLSVWGVLSPWLV
-120 WQQALTPMT
+120 
-129 ALLMAALAGLVR
+129 LLMAGLAGLLR
-141 PSDMMMRNALI
+141 PSDQMLRNALI
-152 AQTLPPRQLLGTLGI
+152 AQTLPPRHLLGALGI

-185 VVAWLGMTWA
+185 IVAYLGMVWA
-195 YALITALYALSCVL
+195 YALITVLYVTSFLLST
-209 SRGVSG
+209 GVMDQRS
-215 GPAQTAVRDAPRM
+215 AATAVALRV
-228 SPVRDLQLAFGY
+228 SPLRDLQLAFGY
-240 VWARPVLM
+240 VWSRPVLM

-302 SSQRFAFRAAQTM
+302 SAHWFQFRAAQTM
-315 VLAGAVW
+315 VIAGGLW
-322 FGVDVLLAFSTH
+322 FVMGALLAMSTH
-334 LGVGMALLGLA
+334 LAWGMALLGLA

-356 AAVMLRAT
+356 AAVMLRVT

-384 LGLLLSGPLID
+384 LGLLVSGPLIE
-395 RWGYAL
+395 RIGYAA
-401 TAGMYSALGLLLTG
+401 TASLYSALGLLLTG
-415 AMALYWRAHI
+415 AMAVYWRAHI
-425 WDTKAPANA
+425 WAARAPANA

>member
-1 MRRAAGFEALNLETP
+1 
-16 HLSAPAEPAMHWRD
+16 MHWRD

-43 DLATSWAFEMEAIVL
+43 DLATSWAFEMETIVL

-66 GSVVMLVVFGALQYL
+66 GSVMMLVVFGSLQYL

-87 LFGVVGDRLGYR
+87 MFGVVGDRLGYR
-99 RMLVLSRAL
+99 RMLYLSRAL
-108 YAALAATVMLLA
+108 YAALAATFMLLA
-120 WQQALTPMT
+120 WLEALTPMIV
-129 ALLMAALAGLVR
+129 LFMAALAGLVR

-152 AQTLPPRQLLGTLGI
+152 AQTLPPRHLLGTLGI

-185 VVAWLGMTWA
+185 LVAWLGMTWA
-195 YALITALYALSCVL
+195 YALITALYTLSFVL
-209 SRGVSG
+209 SRGVSD
-215 GPAQTAVRDAPRM
+215 GPAQTAVKDAPRL

-240 VWARPVLM
+240 VWTRPVLM

-256 VNLLAFPF
+256 ANLLAFPF

-284 GWLGASF
+284 GFLGASF

-302 SSQRFAFRAAQTM
+302 SSHRFAFRAAKTM

-322 FGVDVLLAFSTH
+322 FAVDVLFAFSTH
-334 LGVGMALLGLA
+334 LGVGMALLCLA
-345 GLAQSLCMTPL
+345 GLAQSLSMTPL
-356 AAVMLRAT
+356 VAVMLRAT

-395 RWGYAL
+395 RWGYAA

-415 AMALYWRAHI
+415 VMAVYWRTHI
-425 WDTKAPANA
+425 WDAKAPANA